1 MVCEFLPQSL
11 KRKLLEIATVEDL
24 VGAGFSKRGAYN
36 AKKAEVI
43 SDERCEKLI
52 HVMGD
57 RALPVIRE
65 AFSWFKEELQELGL
79 PEATGQSA
87 GITVKELKEAVEEAV
102 KKAMKEYFEAYFGKP
117 KTEADLDRV
126 YYQICD
132 DSGLTTIE
140 HLRKQLGMTEEQF
153 MARFRDYIIQNY
165 ELHSGGK
172 EGILIN
178 GAMHGVIRRKDF
190 DPMRKRMYL

>member
-43 SDERCEKLI
+43 SDERCEKLV

-57 RALPVIRE
+57 RALPVVRE

-87 GITVKELKEAVEEAV
+87 NITLKDVKEAVEEAV
-102 KKAMKEYFEAYFGKP
+102 RKHFEAYFGRP
-117 KTEADLDRV
+117 KTEKDLDRTYDQV
-126 YYQICD
+126 KD
-132 DSGLTTIE
+132 RLGMTTIE
-140 HLRKQLGMTEEQF
+140 VLRQQMGMTLEQF
-153 MARFRDYIIQNY
+153 LGRFRDYIVQNY
-165 ELHSGGK
+165 ELFPGGK
-172 EGILIN
+172 EGIVI
-178 GAMHGVIRRKDF
+178 GGVMYGVVRRKDW
-190 DPMRKRMYL
+190 KGE